1 MGTRHLYRVT
11 EMLTKR
17 HTQNS
22 RLRRDV
28 EFRAEKRQ
36 FCRSGMISPDPDPDP
51 GPTL

>member
-1 MGTRHLYRVT
+1 M
-11 EMLTKR
+11 MTKR

-36 FCRSGMISPDPDPDP
+36 CCRSEMNSPDPDPDP
-51 GPTL
+51 DPTL